1 MLALARILISLRY
14 VGFVVAALDFLLVV
28 VASMG
33 TRGLSSDYGSRSF
46 GTIEIQAAVLFV
58 VLSAAWGLYRTR
70 ALRSRGTQL
79 IGICA
84 VWLMSSALT
93 VGLAFLADTPKALS
107 LASSLAIALV
117 SPVLLLSVRAIMT
130 DMIRAAAARGALSR
144 TRAVL
149 VGDAGEL
156 ASFSMRDLSRQ
167 FGFEQV
173 AAFVL
178 RDPTTQAAM
187 VDDIIEAVRMHRAE
201 QVVVALPW
209 SDQNRIELLMNQLR
223 VLPTPVVLLADNRV
237 RAIALSAT
245 LSESGAI
252 AIELQRGPMS
262 RSEAALK
269 RTFDVVASVALLCL
283 LLPVFMLIAL
293 AVRADSP
300 GPALFRQTRRGFNGG
315 EFRIEKF
322 RTMSVLE
329 DGATIVQAG
338 VTDWRVTRFGGILRR
353 TSLDE
358 LPQLLNVLRGDMSLV
373 GPRPHAVA
381 HDIMFSSVVA
391 NYASRFR
398 TKPGITGW
406 AQVNGLRGATPQVA
420 SMQRRI
426 DLDIWYIDHWSLL
439 LDVKIVVLTFWEVV
453 RGRNAF

>member
-1 MLALARILISLRY
+1 
-14 VGFVVAALDFLLVV
+14 
-28 VASMG
+28 
-33 TRGLSSDYGSRSF
+33 
-46 GTIEIQAAVLFV
+46 
-58 VLSAAWGLYRTR
+58 
-70 ALRSRGTQL
+70 
-79 IGICA
+79 
-84 VWLMSSALT
+84 
-93 VGLAFLADTPKALS
+93 
-107 LASSLAIALV
+107 
-117 SPVLLLSVRAIMT
+117 MT
-130 DMIRAAAARGALSR
+130 DMIRTAAARG
-144 TRAVL
+144 TPGGIRAVV

-156 ASFSMRDLSRQ
+156 APFTLPDLGRQ
-167 FGFEQV
+167 FGVEQV

-178 RDPTTQAAM
+178 RDPVIRAAM
-187 VDDIIEAVRMHRAE
+187 VDDIIEAVRVHRAE
-201 QVVVALPW
+201 QVIVALPW
-209 SDQNRIELLMNQLR
+209 SDQDRIEMLMNRLR

-237 RAIALSAT
+237 RAVALSPA

-252 AIELQRGPMS
+252 AIELQRRPMS

-269 RTFDVVASVALLCL
+269 RAFDVIVSGAVLCL
-283 LLPVFMLIAL
+283 LLPVLLLIAI

-329 DGATIVQAG
+329 DGATIVQASAN
-338 VTDWRVTRFGGILRR
+338 DWRVTRFGRILRR

-406 AQVNGLRGATPQVA
+406 AQVNGLRGETPQVA
-420 SMQRRI
+420 SIQRRV

-439 LDVKIVVLTFWEVV
+439 LDIKIVMLTFWEVL